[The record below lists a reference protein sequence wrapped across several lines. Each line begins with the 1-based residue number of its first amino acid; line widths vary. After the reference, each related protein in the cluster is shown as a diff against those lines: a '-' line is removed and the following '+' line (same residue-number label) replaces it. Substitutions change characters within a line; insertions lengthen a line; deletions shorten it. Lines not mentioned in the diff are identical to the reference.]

1 MALVKYNDRSLRNL
15 TTVPAA
21 VTGNSPGALVHIKT
35 LTASS
40 SATLSFVNGSSDV
53 VLSSTY
59 PIYKFEFIG
68 IHPQTDA
75 TVFQMNGSTD
85 TGSNYNVTKTTTF
98 WRAQNNEADDSNALG
113 YVDGSDSA
121 QQTGFQILED
131 GNSSDNDHAS
141 SGYLHLF
148 NPSSAVFQKL
158 FYSRMSSTSAG
169 DFNIHTNVGGA
180 FNSTS
185 AINNIQFKFSS
196 GNIDSGT
203 IKLYGVN

>member
-1 MALVKYNDRSLRNL
+1 MATYKDLRYF
-15 TTVPAA
+15 TGSTVGTAA
-21 VTGNSPGALVHIKT
+21 TGASQVLLKKV
-35 LTASS
+35 TASAGDANITFDSNFITS
-40 SATLSFVNGSSDV
+40 SFKEYIFTFISMHTASDNVFLSFNASAD
-53 VLSSTY
+53 
-59 PIYKFEFIG
+59 
-68 IHPQTDA
+68 
-75 TVFQMNGSTD
+75 N
-85 TGSNYNVTKTTTF
+85 GSNYNVTKTTTF

-148 NPSSAVFQKL
+148 NPSSTTFQKL
-158 FYSRMSSTSAG
+158 YYSRMSSTSAG
-169 DFNIHTNVGGA
+169 NFNIHSNTGGA

-185 AINNIQFKFSS
+185 AINNVRFQFSS

-203 IKLYGVN
+203 I

>member
-1 MALVKYNDRSLRNL
+1 MATYKDLRYF
-15 TTVPAA
+15 TGSTVGTAA
-21 VTGNSPGALVHIKT
+21 TGASQVLLKKV
-35 LTASS
+35 TASS
-40 SATLSFVNGSSDV
+40 GDANITFDSSFITSSFNEYIFTFISMHPASDNVFLSFNASAD
-53 VLSSTY
+53 
-59 PIYKFEFIG
+59 
-68 IHPQTDA
+68 
-75 TVFQMNGSTD
+75 N
-85 TGSNYNVTKTTTF
+85 GSNYNVTKTTTF

-141 SGYLHLF
+141 SGYLHLY
-148 NPSSAVFQKL
+148 NPSSTTFQKL

-185 AINNIQFKFSS
+185 AINNIRFQFSS
-196 GNIDSGT
+196 GNIDTGT

>member
-1 MALVKYNDRSLRNL
+1 MAIYKDLRYK
-15 TTVPAA
+15 VG
-21 VTGNSPGALVHIKT
+21 VTIGA
-35 LTASS
+35 ASS
-40 SATLSFVNGSSDV
+40 GASQVLLKKVTATSGDSNITFDSSLITNSFKEYIFTFISMHPANDNVFLQFNASADN
-53 VLSSTY
+53 
-59 PIYKFEFIG
+59 
-68 IHPQTDA
+68 
-75 TVFQMNGSTD
+75 
-85 TGSNYNVTKTTTF
+85 GSNYNVTKTTTF

-148 NPSSAVFQKL
+148 NPSSTTFQKL
-158 FYSRMSSTSAG
+158 YYSRMSSTSAG
-169 DFNIHTNVGGA
+169 NFNIHSNTGGA

-185 AINNIQFKFSS
+185 AINNVRFQFSS
-196 GNIDSGT
+196 GNIYSGT

>member
-1 MALVKYNDRSLRNL
+1 MAIYKDLRYK
-15 TTVPAA
+15 VG
-21 VTGNSPGALVHIKT
+21 VTIGA
-35 LTASS
+35 ASS
-40 SATLSFVNGSSDV
+40 GASQVLLKKVTATSGDSNITFDSSLITNSFKEYIFTFISMHPANDNVFLQFNASADN
-53 VLSSTY
+53 
-59 PIYKFEFIG
+59 
-68 IHPQTDA
+68 
-75 TVFQMNGSTD
+75 
-85 TGSNYNVTKTTTF
+85 GSNYNVTKTTTF

-148 NPSSAVFQKL
+148 NPSSTTFQKL
-158 FYSRMSSTSAG
+158 YYSRMSSTSAG
-169 DFNIHTNVGGA
+169 NFNIHSNTGGA

-185 AINNIQFKFSS
+185 AINNVRFQFSS

>member
-1 MALVKYNDRSLRNL
+1 MATYKDLRYK
-15 TTVPAA
+15 VG
-21 VTGNSPGALVHIKT
+21 VTIGA
-35 LTASS
+35 ASS
-40 SATLSFVNGSSDV
+40 GASQVLLKKVTATSGDSNITFDSSLITNSFKEYIFTFISMHPASDNVFLSFNASAD
-53 VLSSTY
+53 
-59 PIYKFEFIG
+59 
-68 IHPQTDA
+68 
-75 TVFQMNGSTD
+75 N
-85 TGSNYNVTKTTTF
+85 GSNYNVTKTTTF

-148 NPSSAVFQKL
+148 NPSSTTFQKL
-158 FYSRMSSTSAG
+158 YYSRMSSTSAG
-169 DFNIHTNVGGA
+169 NFNIHSNTGGA

-185 AINNIQFKFSS
+185 AINNVRFQFSS

>member
-1 MALVKYNDRSLRNL
+1 MAIYKDLRYK
-15 TTVPAA
+15 VG
-21 VTGNSPGALVHIKT
+21 VTIGA
-35 LTASS
+35 ASS
-40 SATLSFVNGSSDV
+40 GASQVLLKKVTATSGDSNITFDSSLITNSFKEYIFTFISMHPANDNVFLQFNASD
-53 VLSSTY
+53 
-59 PIYKFEFIG
+59 
-68 IHPQTDA
+68 D
-75 TVFQMNGSTD
+75 N
-85 TGSNYNVTKTTTF
+85 GSNYNVTKTTTF

-148 NPSSAVFQKL
+148 NPSSTTFQKL
-158 FYSRMSSTSAG
+158 YYSRMSSTSAG
-169 DFNIHTNVGGA
+169 NFNIHSNTGGA

-185 AINNIQFKFSS
+185 AINNVRFQFSS

>member
-1 MALVKYNDRSLRNL
+1 MATYKDLRYF
-15 TTVPAA
+15 TGSTVGTAA
-21 VTGNSPGALVHIKT
+21 TGASQVLLKKV
-35 LTASS
+35 TASS
-40 SATLSFVNGSSDV
+40 GDANITFDSNFITSSFKEYIFTFISMHPANDNVFLQFNASADN
-53 VLSSTY
+53 
-59 PIYKFEFIG
+59 
-68 IHPQTDA
+68 
-75 TVFQMNGSTD
+75 
-85 TGSNYNVTKTTTF
+85 GSNYNVTKTTTF

-148 NPSSAVFQKL
+148 NPSSTTFQKL
-158 FYSRMSSTSAG
+158 YYSRMSSTSAG
-169 DFNIHTNVGGA
+169 DFNIHSNTGGT

-185 AINNIQFKFSS
+185 AINNIRFQFSS